1 MENNCKRLSVA
12 GCKHN
17 LPRAR
22 FHFNVLSFLEEKLA
36 VKYCVTVILDHGQ
49 PVTSEV
55 QGKRILTQDLIG
67 IAVGIA
73 DD

>member
-17 LPRAR
+17 FPRAC

-55 QGKRILTQDLIG
+55 QGKRIWTKDLIG
-67 IAVGIA
+67 TAA
-73 DD
+73 D